1 MMKIFLNRS
10 CPICQSKSHSKP
22 YIKTIKRAENL
33 TFNSLISYW
42 NGFFKEK
49 IIFSYVR
56 CNSCGLL
63 FCPKFFTNQ
72 QLKNLYGQMPP
83 NMDEVPK
90 NALTKTQYGYF
101 KTLKNLSNLKGGY
114 LEIGPDI
121 GLFTEHC
128 VREGSFDDYWLFEP
142 NKAVKNDLKRVVNGR
157 KAKIIH
163 EMTNFSAIPNN
174 HIDVV
179 IIIHVMDHLLDPVGT
194 LSALRKKLKKDGKI
208 LIVTHDEASLL
219 RKIFNWKWP
228 AFCLQHPQIY
238 NLKTTKELLR
248 VAGFDVLEQH
258 KTVNYFKLSFLFK
271 HLLWAVGLKFIKT
284 PRFFDITLGLKLG
297 NILTIASPSLRKN

>member
-1 MMKIFLNRS
+1 MMKNFLNRP
-10 CPICQSKSHSKP
+10 CPICKVKSHSKP
-22 YIKTIKRAENL
+22 LIKTKKRAESL
-33 TFNSLISYW
+33 AFNSLISYW

-63 FCPKFFTNQ
+63 FCPQFFSNQ

-101 KTLKNLSNLKGGY
+101 KTLKNLSSLKGGY

-142 NKAVKNDLKRVVNGR
+142 NKAKKNDLKRVVNGR

-174 HIDVV
+174 HIDTV
-179 IIIHVMDHLLDPVGT
+179 IIIHVMDHLLDRVGT
-194 LSALRKKLKKDGKI
+194 LSALRKKLKKNANF
-208 LIVTHDEASLL
+208 LIVTHDEASFL

-238 NLKTTKELLR
+238 NLKTTRELLR
-248 VAGFDVLEQH
+248 VAGFEVIEQH

-271 HLLWAVGLKFIKT
+271 HLLWAIGFKFINT
-284 PRFFDITLGLKLG
+284 PRIFDITLGLKLG
-297 NILTIASPSLRKN
+297 NILTIASPSQRKY

>member
-1 MMKIFLNRS
+1 MMKNFLNRS

-33 TFNSLISYW
+33 TFTSLVSHW

-72 QLKNLYGQMPP
+72 QLKKLYGQMPP

-179 IIIHVMDHLLDPVGT
+179 IIIHVMDHLLNPVGT

-238 NLKTTKELLR
+238 NLKTTGELLR
-248 VAGFDVLEQH
+248 AAGFEVLEQH

-271 HLLWAVGLKFIKT
+271 HLLWAIGLKFINT
-284 PRFFDITLGLKLG
+284 PRIFDITLGLKLG
-297 NILTIASPSLRKN
+297 NILTIASPSQRKN

>member
-1 MMKIFLNRS
+1 MKFFLNRS
-10 CPICQSKSHSKP
+10 CPICKSKSHSKP
-22 YIKTIKRAENL
+22 FIKTKKRAESL

-56 CNSCGLL
+56 CNSCSLL
-63 FCPKFFTNQ
+63 FCPRFFSNQ

-101 KTLKNLSNLKGGY
+101 KTLKNLSSLKGGY

-142 NKAVKNDLKRVVNGR
+142 NKAVKNDLKRVVHGR

-194 LSALRKKLKKDGKI
+194 LLALRKKLKKDGKI

-219 RKIFNWKWP
+219 RKWP

-238 NLKTTKELLR
+238 NLKTTRELLR
-248 VAGFDVLEQH
+248 VAGFEVLEQH

-271 HLLWAVGLKFIKT
+271 HLLWAIGLKFIKI
-284 PRFFDITLGLKLG
+284 PRIFDITLGLKLG
-297 NILTIASPSLRKN
+297 NILTIASPSQRKN

>member
-1 MMKIFLNRS
+1 MMKNFLNRS

-33 TFNSLISYW
+33 TFTSLVSHW

-72 QLKNLYGQMPP
+72 QLKKLYGQMPP

-179 IIIHVMDHLLDPVGT
+179 IIIHVMDHLLNPVGT

-238 NLKTTKELLR
+238 NLKTTGELLR
-248 VAGFDVLEQH
+248 AAGFEVLEQH

-271 HLLWAVGLKFIKT
+271 HLLWATGLKFIKT
-284 PRFFDITLGLKLG
+284 PRFFEITLGLKLG
-297 NILTIASPSLRKN
+297 NILTIASPSQRKN

>member
-1 MMKIFLNRS
+1 MMKNFLNRS
-10 CPICQSKSHSKP
+10 CPICESKSYSKP
-22 YIKTIKRAENL
+22 FIKTKKRAENL
-33 TFNSLISYW
+33 TFNSLVSYW

-56 CNSCGLL
+56 CNSCSLL

-90 NALTKTQYGYF
+90 NALSKTQYGYF
-101 KTLKNLSNLKGGY
+101 KALKNLSNLRGRY

-128 VREGSFDDYWLFEP
+128 VREGYFDDYWLFEP
-142 NKAVKNDLKRVVNGR
+142 NKAVKNDLKRVINGR

-194 LSALRKKLKKDGKI
+194 LSALRKKLKKDAKI

-238 NLKTTKELLR
+238 NLKTTSELLG
-248 VAGFDVLEQH
+248 VAGFEVLEQH

-271 HLLWAVGLKFIKT
+271 HLLWAIGLKFIKT
-284 PRFFDITLGLKLG
+284 PRIFDITLGLKLG
-297 NILTIASPSLRKN
+297 NILTIASPSQRKN

>member
-22 YIKTIKRAENL
+22 FIKTKKRAENL
-33 TFNSLISYW
+33 TFNSLVSYW

-56 CNSCGLL
+56 CNACGLL

-90 NALTKTQYGYF
+90 NALSKTQYGYF
-101 KTLKNLSNLKGGY
+101 KALKNLSNLRGGY

-128 VREGSFDDYWLFEP
+128 VREGYFDDYWLFEP
-142 NKAVKNDLKRVVNGR
+142 NKAVKNDLKRAVNGR

-194 LSALRKKLKKDGKI
+194 LSALRKKLKNNGRI

-258 KTVNYFKLSFLFK
+258 KTVNYFKLGFLFK
-271 HLLWAVGLKFIKT
+271 HLLWAIGLKFIKT
-284 PRFFDITLGLKLG
+284 PRIFDITIGLKLG
-297 NILTIASPSLRKN
+297 NILTIASPSQRKN